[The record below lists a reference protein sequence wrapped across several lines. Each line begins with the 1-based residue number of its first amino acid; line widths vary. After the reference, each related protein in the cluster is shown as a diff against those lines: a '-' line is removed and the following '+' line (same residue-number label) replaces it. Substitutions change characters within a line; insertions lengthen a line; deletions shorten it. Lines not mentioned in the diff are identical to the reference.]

1 MTQRSVHTTVP
12 SRHPWLQGHLSILGH
27 RSNSVSGALV
37 SEERGAR
44 HKRHPTTMDGLVS
57 PEPWMAGGDLGA
69 MEATH
74 VLVRSPAFGV
84 AYTEFA
90 NLLT

>member
-1 MTQRSVHTTVP
+1 
-12 SRHPWLQGHLSILGH
+12 
-27 RSNSVSGALV
+27 
-37 SEERGAR
+37 
-44 HKRHPTTMDGLVS
+44 MDGLVS

-84 AYTEFA
+84 AFTEFA
-90 NLLT
+90 ILLT